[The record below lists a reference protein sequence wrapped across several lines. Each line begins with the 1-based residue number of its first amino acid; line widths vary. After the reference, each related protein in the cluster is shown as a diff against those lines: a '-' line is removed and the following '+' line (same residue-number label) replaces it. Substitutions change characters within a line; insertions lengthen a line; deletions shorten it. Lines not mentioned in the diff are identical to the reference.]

1 MKVEFK
7 IPACLVD
14 GIRTDLARP
23 HAYAAERVGFIHGG
37 VAPIRDG
44 IIVLGEGYQPVE
56 DEDYLDDPSV
66 GAMMGAGAI
75 RNALQFAYQN
85 RVSMF
90 HIHMH
95 EHSGRPWFSR
105 VDLHENAQFVP
116 DFLNVRPEF
125 PHGALV
131 LSLDSVS
138 GLCWVPHQEKPIRI
152 SKFSIVGAPLRS
164 IRL

>member
-7 IPACLVD
+7 IPTGLVHE
-14 GIRTDLARP
+14 IRTDLARP
-23 HAYAAERVGFIHGG
+23 HAYAAERVGFIHCR
-37 VAPIRDG
+37 VAAIRDG
-44 IIVLGEGYQPVE
+44 IIVIGEGYRPVE
-56 DEDYLDDPSV
+56 DEDYLDDATV
-66 GAMMGAGAI
+66 GAMIGAGAI
-75 RNALQFAYQN
+75 RKALQFAYQN

-105 VDLHENAQFVP
+105 VDLRENAKFVP
-116 DFLNVRPEF
+116 DFWNVRPEF

-131 LSLDSVS
+131 LSLDSFN
-138 GLCWVPHQEKPIRI
+138 GLCWVPDQQKPFRI
-152 SKFSIVGAPLRS
+152 SKFSIVGAPLRI